1 MNPGGT
7 SAPRVAVVGGG
18 LAGLAAAAVLAERG
32 LQVELFEARRQ
43 LAGRAGS
50 FRDPATGELV
60 DHCQHVSM
68 GCCTNLA
75 DFCRRTG
82 VADCFRHD
90 DRLHFFALDG
100 RRYDLAASRWL
111 PAPLHL
117 APSFLRLGY
126 LTLGER
132 IGVARALWQLARM
145 QVRDDVTGPTVGAW
159 LVEQAQSAAA
169 IERFWAPVLVSA
181 LGESLER
188 ASLAYARKVFV
199 DGFMVSR
206 DGYRIEVPRVPLG
219 ELYGERLAGWL
230 TSHGVR
236 LHLETPIAEIRGST
250 AGVTHIV
257 LGSGAS
263 EPVDAVV
270 VAVPWRRVSE
280 LFTAGPLRDALLCLA
295 TVDKIEAAPI
305 TGVHLWFDRE
315 ITPLPHAVLVGMT
328 SQWVFNHGAS
338 ADANASDSP
347 RHYYQVVISASY
359 NLAGQDREQLVQEIV
374 AELGRV
380 WPAARSARLLH
391 SRMVTEQAA
400 VFSVSPGTDRYRP
413 AQQTPIG
420 NLALAGDWT
429 ATDWPAT
436 MEGAVRSGYLA
447 AEAILAHCGRPERI
461 VVPDLARSF
470 LARMLFR

>member
-1 MNPGGT
+1 MA
-7 SAPRVAVVGGG
+7 SASES
-18 LAGLAAAAVLAERG
+18 LER
-32 LQVELFEARRQ
+32 
-43 LAGRAGS
+43 
-50 FRDPATGELV
+50 
-60 DHCQHVSM
+60 
-68 GCCTNLA
+68 
-75 DFCRRTG
+75 
-82 VADCFRHD
+82 
-90 DRLHFFALDG
+90 
-100 RRYDLAASRWL
+100 
-111 PAPLHL
+111 
-117 APSFLRLGY
+117 
-126 LTLGER
+126 
-132 IGVARALWQLARM
+132 LWRLARTN
-145 QVRDDVTGPTVGAW
+145 VRDDADGATVGAW
-159 LVEQAQSAAA
+159 LVDQGQSAAA

-236 LHLETPIAEIRGST
+236 LRLETPIAEVRGLPS
-250 AGVTHIV
+250 GVTHVV
-257 LGSGAS
+257 LESGTS

-270 VAVPWRRVSE
+270 VAVPWRRVGE
-280 LFTAGPLRDALLCLA
+280 LFAAGPLRDSLACLA
-295 TVDKIEAAPI
+295 TVDQIESAPI

-328 SQWVFNHGAS
+328 SQWVFNHGTNT
-338 ADANASDSP
+338 DEGTSDLP
-347 RHYYQVVISASY
+347 RHYYQVVISASR

-374 AELGRV
+374 AELMQV
-380 WPAARSARLLH
+380 WPVARGARLLH
-391 SRMVTEQAA
+391 WRLVTDQAA
-400 VFSVSPGTDRYRP
+400 VFSVTPGIHRYRP
-413 AQQTPIG
+413 AQATAIS

-447 AEAILAHCGRPERI
+447 AEAILAGLSRPERI
-461 VVPDLARSF
+461 VVPDLPRCV